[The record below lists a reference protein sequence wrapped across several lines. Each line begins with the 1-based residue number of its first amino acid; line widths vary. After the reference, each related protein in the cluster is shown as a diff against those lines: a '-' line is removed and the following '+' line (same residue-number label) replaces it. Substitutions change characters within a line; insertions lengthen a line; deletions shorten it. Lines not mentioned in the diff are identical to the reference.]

1 MKASGN
7 TTSCASC
14 FAAECVR
21 AESLSMVRSRSKTTG
36 EACTTATF
44 EVIESVTPSV
54 LAMGMLPELA
64 KVATEN
70 VRSSYHGRL
79 AWNCAGGGLVFGTL
93 RAFAKSDGVICRS
106 VQIKAVTR
114 QANSKQ
120 KAVSLSS
127 IHHPVNLP
135 ASRR

>member
-14 FAAECVR
+14 FAAACVR

-44 EVIESVTPSV
+44 EVIESVIPFV

-70 VRSSYHGRL
+70 VRSSYHGGL
-79 AWNCAGGGLVFGTL
+79 AWNCAGSGLVFGTL
-93 RAFAKSDGVICRS
+93 QAFAKSDGVICQS
-106 VQIKAVTR
+106 VPIKAVTR
-114 QANSKQ
+114 QFQAKGSF
-120 KAVSLSS
+120 ALSYPLS
-127 IHHPVNLP
+127 
-135 ASRR
+135 